1 VAGYLLRKLGFETAP
16 VVLGLV
22 LAPMLEMTL
31 RQSLAMSDAHYVIFV
46 TRPIAA
52 ALLALAAAILLLG
65 LLPTLTRALDWR
77 ERLSL
82 VEKGET

>member
-1 VAGYLLRKLGFETAP
+1 
-16 VVLGLV
+16 
-22 LAPMLEMTL
+22 
-31 RQSLAMSDAHYVIFV
+31 MSDAHYGIFV

-52 ALLALAAAILLLG
+52 ALLALAALILLLG
-65 LLPTLTRALDWR
+65 LLPPLTRALDWR